1 MREKQMGPKTKIL
14 VRNDRQLELDILELL
29 QKAQRPISETEV
41 VEALWN
47 KGYLAYDP
55 EERKERN

>member
-1 MREKQMGPKTKIL
+1 MGPKTKIL

-29 QKAQRPISETEV
+29 EKAQRPMSETEV